1 MNVLIR
7 KIYNNGKNFLK
18 EARILAID
26 FGEKRIGLAVTDP
39 LNIFAYPL
47 STLQNDSKFW
57 DNLSKIISE
66 YSVVK
71 IILGY
76 PLKES
81 GGKSSSSL
89 QVLKFKAGLEKR
101 ILVPVELV
109 DERYSSEIAK
119 QRIIELV
126 SSKKKRRDKS
136 LVDKNAAAVILED
149 YLHALTANEKI
160 KER

>member
-1 MNVLIR
+1 M
-7 KIYNNGKNFLK
+7 K
-18 EARILAID
+18 EARTLAID

-57 DNLSKIISE
+57 NSLSKIISE

-71 IILGY
+71 IVLGY

-81 GGKSSSSL
+81 GEQSSSTKM
-89 QVLKFKAGLEKR
+89 VVTFKEELEKR
-101 ILVPVELV
+101 ISLPVELV
-109 DERYSSEIAK
+109 DERYSSDIAK
-119 QRIIELV
+119 QRIIASV

-136 LVDKNAAAVILED
+136 LLDKNAAAVILED
-149 YLHALTANEKI
+149 YLNAQN
-160 KER
+160 RS